1 MAHRLDPLLR
11 PRSIAV
17 IGASRR
23 PGSVGHTLIRHLRLG
38 EFDGPVYPVNP
49 NYEDIEGLACY
60 PTPGELPAVPDLAV
74 FAIPDARLEPAF
86 EAALAAGARGAV
98 ILSQLVLA
106 EDGEPPLRE
115 RIRRHAVEAGV
126 ALCGGNSNGLYNF
139 DHKLWVCGF
148 ETREDHRPG
157 GVALITHSGS
167 VFNALVDCEA
177 RLDYSLAV
185 SSGQELNVGLADYMD
200 FALDQPATRVIGLF
214 METARDPE
222 GFVAALDKARAR
234 AVPVV
239 ALKLGRSERGAAL
252 AESHSGALVGHDGAY
267 QALFEHYGV
276 NRVDSLDEM
285 AASLMLFAQPKL
297 AAPLG
302 PGGLVTIHDSGG
314 ERALIVDLAESL
326 GVPFAT
332 LQAETVAR
340 LEASL
345 DPGLPAVNP
354 LDAWGTGAAYW
365 DDFTACLTAMMQ
377 DPGAALGAVVADRG
391 PDGKIFPEYPHFARA
406 AAEASGKPV
415 MVVSN
420 HQGSGHSPAAVAVT
434 REGIPVLDGLEP
446 FLKGVK
452 HLLAYRDVH
461 DRLASAAPPPLAA
474 PEAVER
480 WRERLA
486 AATALDEREGL
497 ALLAEFGVPA
507 VACRAAASRDEAAAA
522 AAGLGYPV
530 ALKTAEPGIAHKSE
544 LAGVRLALA
553 DADALANA
561 YDDLCAR
568 LGPRVLVAEMVRG
581 PAVEMI
587 LGLVRDPAFGPVVLL
602 GSGGVHAEVLKDVV
616 FALPPFD
623 AETARRLIDRLRLRA
638 LLDGVRG
645 QPPADLDA
653 FCRAA
658 ASFSALAAA
667 LGDRLEALDV
677 NPVLVRPE
685 GCVAVDAFVKPA
697 AGSCAAGASQ
707 AA

>member
-1 MAHRLDPLLR
+1 MEDRLFRAHP
-11 PRSIAV
+11 
-17 IGASRR
+17 
-23 PGSVGHTLIRHLRLG
+23 
-38 EFDGPVYPVNP
+38 
-49 NYEDIEGLACY
+49 
-60 PTPGELPAVPDLAV
+60 
-74 FAIPDARLEPAF
+74 
-86 EAALAAGARGAV
+86 
-98 ILSQLVLA
+98 
-106 EDGEPPLRE
+106 
-115 RIRRHAVEAGV
+115 
-126 ALCGGNSNGLYNF
+126 
-139 DHKLWVCGF
+139 
-148 ETREDHRPG
+148 
-157 GVALITHSGS
+157 
-167 VFNALVDCEA
+167 
-177 RLDYSLAV
+177 
-185 SSGQELNVGLADYMD
+185 
-200 FALDQPATRVIGLF
+200 
-214 METARDPE
+214 
-222 GFVAALDKARAR
+222 
-234 AVPVV
+234 
-239 ALKLGRSERGAAL
+239 
-252 AESHSGALVGHDGAY
+252 GALVGHDGAY

-377 DPGAALGAVVADRG
+377 DSGAALGAVVADRG

-406 AAEASGKPV
+406 AAAASGKPV

-461 DRLASAAPPPLAA
+461 DRLASDRESWSPPLAA

-486 AATALDEREGL
+486 AA
-497 ALLAEFGVPA
+497 
-507 VACRAAASRDEAAAA
+507 SRDEATAA

-530 ALKTAEPGIAHKSE
+530 ALKTAEPGVAHKSE
-544 LAGVRLALA
+544 LAGVRLGLA
-553 DADALANA
+553 DADALADA

-623 AETARRLIDRLRLRA
+623 AETARRLVHQVART
-638 LLDGVRG
+638 
-645 QPPADLDA
+645 
-653 FCRAA
+653 C
-658 ASFSALAAA
+658 SARTRQVICGNAH
-667 LGDRLEALDV
+667 
-677 NPVLVRPE
+677 
-685 GCVAVDAFVKPA
+685 
-697 AGSCAAGASQ
+697 GACP
-707 AA
+707 